1 MKSFLGLI
9 SCDSPRF
16 LLPSSGKAAL
26 DRMTADMC
34 VELKRNGANVCVV
47 SLWPGLVRTEEL
59 ISRANE
65 LSGVLSSYMDPTVS
79 ESPELSGRAVA
90 ALLAESPDQLM
101 ARSGRIVLVSDVAT
115 TYGIREP
122 DGTTPPNLR
131 SVQLL
136 MRLSN
141 HTTLARFIPRFI
153 RLPMSLF
160 LYLTSSSLANQLTGG
175 LGHQAGC
182 HRTSSDWAA
191 GGPATEPG
199 KSDKRRHAFMYYRF
213 FTPQMQPFHDYVCVV
228 TGATRG
234 IGRGIALGLG
244 ELGAIVYIT
253 GRTAKPTGSK
263 VGGSLEETAAEIN
276 FRGGKAVPVVID
288 HTDDK
293 QVTSLFEQVRRE
305 QRGRLDVLVNNV
317 YAAVPFLGANDGKAY
332 YEIDSCTPGEAWDV
346 VNNVG
351 LRNHYICST
360 LATRLMLDY
369 RKQAEGVSNPGLI
382 VNVSSIGARRYLFNA
397 CYGIGKAALDRMT
410 ADMSVELKRNGAN
423 VCVISLWPGLVRTE
437 ELVNRASNL
446 SGDHILSKMDPSV
459 SESPELSG
467 RAVAAL
473 LAESPDQLM
482 ARSGQIVLVS
492 DVAATYGIREPDGNI
507 PPNLRSVQLLMRLS
521 NHTTLARFV
530 PGFIRLPM
538 SLFLYLMSSSW

>member
-1 MKSFLGLI
+1 MA
-9 SCDSPRF
+9 CP
-16 LLPSSGKAAL
+16 AARAVRHPPNVGL
-26 DRMTADMC
+26 DRIPTSCRD
-34 VELKRNGANVCVV
+34 VPLNVGKTTPPIWPSVV
-47 SLWPGLVRTEEL
+47 FR
-59 ISRANE
+59 
-65 LSGVLSSYMDPTVS
+65 LSCLAP

-101 ARSGRIVLVSDVAT
+101 ARSGQIVLVSDVAA

-131 SVQLL
+131 SMQLL

-141 HTTLARFIPRFI
+141 HTTLARFIPGFI

-160 LYLTSSSLANQLTGG
+160 LYFTSSSMANQLAEG
-175 LGHQAGC
+175 LGQQAGC
-182 HRTSSDWAA
+182 HRTSFDWAT
-191 GGPATEPG
+191 GNPAAE
-199 KSDKRRHAFMYYRF
+199 
-213 FTPQMQPFHDYVCVV
+213 QMQPFHDYVCVV

-263 VGGSLEETAAEIN
+263 VGGSLEETASEIN
-276 FRGGKAVPVVID
+276 FRGGKAVPVVMD

-293 QVTSLFEQVRRE
+293 QVTSLFEQIRRE

-317 YAAVPFLGANDGKAY
+317 YTAVPFLGVNDGKAY
-332 YEIDSCTPGEAWDV
+332 YEIDSCTPGEAWDL
-346 VNNVG
+346 VNNAG

-369 RKQAEGVSNPGLI
+369 RKQAENISNPGLI
-382 VNVSSIGARRYLFNA
+382 VNVSSIGGRRYLFNA

-437 ELVNRASNL
+437 ELMHRASNL
-446 SGDHILSKMDPSV
+446 SSDHILSKMDPRV

-492 DVAATYGIREPDGNI
+492 DVAATYGIREPDGTT
-507 PPNLRSVQLLMRLS
+507 PPNLRSMQLLMRLS
-521 NHTTLARFV
+521 NHTTLARFI

-538 SLFLYLMSSSW
+538 SLFLYLMSCS